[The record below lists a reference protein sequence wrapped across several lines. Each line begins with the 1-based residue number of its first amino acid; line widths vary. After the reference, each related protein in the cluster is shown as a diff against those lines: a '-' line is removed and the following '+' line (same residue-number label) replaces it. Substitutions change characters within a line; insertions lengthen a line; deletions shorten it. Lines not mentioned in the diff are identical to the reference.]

1 MKKYLKYAMLV
12 MTLLFMTVTLPSCGG
27 DDDEPT
33 PAPTSILGTWECSEE
48 YEDEDEVASIKMEL
62 KFNKD
67 NTGSI
72 TETWSASTK
81 TKASSTE
88 TYSMKFSWATT
99 MNSDGNEILK
109 ISYISGDKNTEL
121 FPGTSSTVLWQRQ
134 YILTGNI
141 LNVFGGD
148 GVWVFKRK

>member
-1 MKKYLKYAMLV
+1 MAV
-12 MTLLFMTVTLPSCGG
+12 MTLLVMTVTLPSCGG

-33 PAPTSILGTWECSEE
+33 PAPTSILGTWECLEE
-48 YEDEDEVASIKMEL
+48 YENEEEVASVKMEL

-72 TETWSASTK
+72 AETWTSYTK
-81 TKASSTE
+81 TRSSYTE
-88 TYSMKFSWATT
+88 VYTMQFSWATT
-99 MNSDGNEILK
+99 TSSDGNEILK

-121 FPGTSSTVLWQRQ
+121 FYGSSSTVLWQRQ